1 MNIETRRFIWGI
13 LVFLVNITI
22 FIIIGLAIKFSF
34 SFQFFISFLALL
46 LTAYGSNRG
55 IRITESTIK

>member
-1 MNIETRRFIWGI
+1 MNIETRKFIWGI

-22 FIIIGLAIKFSF
+22 FISIWFNLKFSF
-34 SFQFFISFLALL
+34 SFEFFVSFLALL
-46 LTAYGSNRG
+46 ITAYGSNRG